1 MARSARRIDP
11 DLDGNEAV
19 LQATFDFLPQEM
31 RHRRRFGSEAA
42 AEAAERRAQLRLV
55 DRQVTGLGSRI
66 VAARL
71 REILRPREI
80 GVGEIGVGE
89 IGVGEIAVGEITVG
103 EIAPVLGQEC
113 NTGPMPAIPSAPRD
127 LETLERERA
136 ALREMGNVLFYF
148 RDGEELS
155 QVTQQKLH
163 PRPLPARYYDR
174 NN

>member
-11 DLDGNEAV
+11 DLEGNEAV
-19 LQATFDFLPQEM
+19 LQATFDFLPQEL

-80 GVGEIGVGE
+80 GVGEIGGGE
-89 IGVGEIAVGEITVG
+89 IGVG

-113 NTGPMPAIPSAPRD
+113 DASPIASSAPSAPRD
-127 LETLERERA
+127 LATLEQERA
-136 ALREMGNVLFYF
+136 ALREFGNVLFYF

-155 QVTQQKLH
+155 QVTQQRLH
-163 PRPLPARYYDR
+163 PRPLPARYYD
-174 NN
+174 

>member
-19 LQATFDFLPQEM
+19 LQATFDFLPQEL
-31 RHRRRFGSEAA
+31 RHRRRFGSKVA
-42 AEAAERRAQLRLV
+42 AEAAERQAQLRLV

-80 GVGEIGVGE
+80 GGGEIS
-89 IGVGEIAVGEITVG
+89 
-103 EIAPVLGQEC
+103 PVLGQEC
-113 NTGPMPAIPSAPRD
+113 NAGSISSPVSSAPRD
-127 LETLERERA
+127 LAALEGERA
-136 ALREMGNVLFYF
+136 ALRELGNVLFYF

-163 PRPLPARYYDR
+163 PRPLPPRYYNR
-174 NN
+174 ND

>member
-1 MARSARRIDP
+1 MARSARRIDL
-11 DLDGNEAV
+11 DLEADEAV
-19 LQATFDFLPQEM
+19 LQATFDFLPQEL

-80 GVGEIGVGE
+80 SAGEIG
-89 IGVGEIAVGEITVG
+89 AG

-113 NTGPMPAIPSAPRD
+113 NADPIRSSVPSVPRD
-127 LETLERERA
+127 LAALERERA

-174 NN
+174 ND

>member
-1 MARSARRIDP
+1 MAMARSARRIDLAP
-11 DLDGNEAV
+11 EADEAV
-19 LQATFDFLPQEM
+19 LQATFDFLPQEL

-80 GVGEIGVGE
+80 S
-89 IGVGEIAVGEITVG
+89 AG

-113 NTGPMPAIPSAPRD
+113 DASPIATSVPSIPRD
-127 LETLERERA
+127 LAALERERA

-174 NN
+174 ND

>member
-1 MARSARRIDP
+1 MAMARSARRIDP

-19 LQATFDFLPQEM
+19 LQATFDFLPQEL
-31 RHRRRFGSEAA
+31 RRRRRFGSEVA

-80 GVGEIGVGE
+80 SGGEIGRGE
-89 IGVGEIAVGEITVG
+89 IGGG

-113 NTGPMPAIPSAPRD
+113 NAGPIPSPVSSAPRD
-127 LETLERERA
+127 LAALERERA
-136 ALREMGNVLFYF
+136 ALRELGNVLFYF
-148 RDGEELS
+148 RDGEDLS

-163 PRPLPARYYDR
+163 PRPLPPRYYDR
-174 NN
+174 ND